1 MRKIVALLLLS
12 LLPVVVSAQKAQPFV
27 GYIVNKEYNVYIR
40 MDFYQNSVVVPGQ
53 SIFGELPGF
62 FGDNQDGR
70 KWLFTSAKVKGRQA
84 TLAITNDYG
93 SEDLTATLT
102 CTSDSTF
109 TLRQEKGS
117 TLKIARRGHWT
128 KIPKEIEFKRP
139 GGTVNR
145 LP

>member
-12 LLPVVVSAQKAQPFV
+12 LLPAVVSAQKAQPFV

-84 TLAITNDYG
+84 TLPLPTTMA
-93 SEDLTATLT
+93 AR
-102 CTSDSTF
+102 TSRPPSPVPLIPLSRF
-109 TLRQEKGS
+109 V
-117 TLKIARRGHWT
+117 RRRD
-128 KIPKEIEFKRP
+128 PPSR
-139 GGTVNR
+139 
-145 LP
+145 